1 MLAQQR
7 FFYLFQKYLD
17 GKLSVVEHIEFFEMV
32 SSGDY
37 DEIISEDIHDYLKI
51 GIPEASSSIPPHIA
65 QEIVRNIFKAESN
78 TKSLLPIKTK
88 RKKIVL
94 FVAAASIIALIGIF
108 SLIKIEQKNEGYG
121 MVQTEIPDHTI
132 VMHNTDNQP
141 RLVEL
146 IDGSKIYL
154 EPNSS
159 IHFQRNFNE
168 TNREIYLDGDAFFEV
183 AKNPSKPFYVY
194 YHNVVA
200 KVLGT
205 SFRVNTNGSTGKI
218 EVSVKTGKVQV
229 YENSKKTVTGKNA
242 EHAIIIAPNQKAIY
256 DVAQHHFV
264 STLVEKPMQIVS
276 KDTLTNPVVIN
287 PLKFEQK
294 KLNDIFQLLQTYYG
308 VEIVVEN
315 STIYNCVFT
324 GDVSEQDLF
333 SVLNTICLATNSTY
347 EINQTIVLIKG
358 KGCSGN

>member
-1 MLAQQR
+1 MLSQQR

-17 GKLSVVEHIEFFEMV
+17 CKLSVVEHIEFFEMV

-37 DEIISEDIHDYLKI
+37 DEIIADDIHDYLKV

-94 FVAAASIIALIGIF
+94 FLAAASIIALIGIF
-108 SLIKIEQKNEGYG
+108 SFFKIEQKIEGYG
-121 MVQTEIPDHTI
+121 MLQTEIPDHTI
-132 VMHNTDNQP
+132 VMHNTDNQQ

-159 IHFQRNFNE
+159 IHFQRNFND
-168 TNREIYLDGDAFFEV
+168 TNREIYLDGDAFFDV

-229 YENSKKTVTGKNA
+229 YENSKKDLGKHA
-242 EHAIIIAPNQKAIY
+242 EHAIIIAPNQKAVY
-256 DVAQHHFV
+256 DVVQHHFE
-264 STLVEKPMQIVS
+264 STLVEKPMQIVV
-276 KDTLTNPVVIN
+276 KDTLTNPIAIN
-287 PLKFEQK
+287 QLKFEQK
-294 KLNDIFQLLQTYYG
+294 KLNEVFQLIQTNYG

-324 GDVSEQDLF
+324 GDVSGQDLF